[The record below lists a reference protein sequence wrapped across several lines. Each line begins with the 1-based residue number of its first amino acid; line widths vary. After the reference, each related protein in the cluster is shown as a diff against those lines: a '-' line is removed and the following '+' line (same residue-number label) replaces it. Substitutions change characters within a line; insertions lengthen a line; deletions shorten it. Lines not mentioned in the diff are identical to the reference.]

1 MADDL
6 TPPANDLYARDYVA
20 WTEAQAAA
28 LRARGAGPTAL
39 DHDTLAGEIE
49 DLGKSEVYAC
59 QSMVERIIEHLLKL
73 QFVASPQDH
82 AHWRGELVN
91 FRGQLEDRLSR
102 TIQNR
107 LLARRQTLFLR
118 QLKALSRRELI
129 ADADRVMSELPD
141 GYSWDQIVDPDWY
154 PVPSG
159 RG

>member
-6 TPPANDLYARDYVA
+6 KPAVSLYETDLVA
-20 WTEAQAAA
+20 WSEAQVLA
-28 LRARGAGPTAL
+28 LRSGGPI
-39 DHDTLAGEIE
+39 DREHIAGEIE
-49 DLGKSEVYAC
+49 DLGKSEFYAC
-59 QSMVERIIEHLLKL
+59 QSLVERIVEHLLKL
-73 QFVASPQDH
+73 QFVTSPQDH
-82 AHWRGELVN
+82 AHWRGALVN

-129 ADADRVMSELPD
+129 ADADRVSTELPD

-154 PVPSG
+154 PAP
-159 RG
+159 RGSD

>member
-6 TPPANDLYARDYVA
+6 TPPANDLYERDYVA
-20 WTEAQAAA
+20 WAEAQAAA
-28 LRARGAGPTAL
+28 LRARGAGVTAL
-39 DHDTLAGEIE
+39 DYDTLAEEVE
-49 DLGKSEVYAC
+49 DLGKSEFYAC
-59 QSMVERIIEHLLKL
+59 QSLVERIVEHLLKL
-73 QFVASPQDH
+73 QFVTSPQDH

-107 LLARRQTLFLR
+107 LLARRQALFLR

-129 ADADRVMSELPD
+129 ADPDRVTTELPD
-141 GYSWDQIVDPDWY
+141 GYSWDQIIEPDWY
-154 PVPSG
+154 PVPVA